1 MLFLFYLFYLSN
13 LYLNFT
19 LNLNFRSL
27 SLSFPLMIYLVLVKF
42 TNGLKDFT
50 IVNNVYGGIG
60 ISGSGPSV
68 LTEGGVTCEWGLLT
82 CWSRT
87 VGEC

>member
-1 MLFLFYLFYLSN
+1 MLSLLFIEDLH
-13 LYLNFT
+13 LNFT
-19 LNLNFRSL
+19 LHLTFRSL
-27 SLSFPLMIYLVLVKF
+27 SLSIPPLICNVQVKF
-42 TNGLKDFT
+42 TIGLKDFT